1 VLLPS
6 GPDTVRDSPL
16 RGTRSSTSLE
26 AAALESGDLGWEFSP
41 AGADCRYRAPLVPR
55 LARHRQSS
63 ADRRVETPG
72 EVRAHSRHA
81 HVRDVAATE
90 FDRCSRHTRRTP
102 GTDPNP
108 PVPPATRA
116 RRFRRRPVAYSRH
129 PGIDGAEPRSP
140 RALGVAGEAKAAR
153 QHQTEPRRPL
163 TSSTPGGRRGEADRL
178 RGAPERA
185 GDPRRFEATPLR
197 AIGPTV
203 RVSGGADRS
212 NARIRRR
219 HGLRGWRRG
228 RDSNPRRVA
237 PNRISS
243 AAP

>member
-116 RRFRRRPVAYSRH
+116 RADFDADPSRTRATRELMGLNH
-129 PGIDGAEPRSP
+129 AHRERSAWP
-140 RALGVAGEAKAAR
+140 AR
-153 QHQTEPRRPL
+153 QHQTEPRRAL
-163 TSSTPGGRRGEADRL
+163 SSSTPGGRRGEGGPVARSTGASGRPPEV
-178 RGAPERA
+178 RGDAPASHRPDGSRERRSGPIQRTHSPSSWPARMAERA
-185 GDPRRFEATPLR
+185 GFEPATGCPEPHFQCG
-197 AIGPTV
+197 AIV
-203 RVSGGADRS
+203 
-212 NARIRRR
+212 
-219 HGLRGWRRG
+219 H
-228 RDSNPRRVA
+228 
-237 PNRISS
+237 
-243 AAP
+243 